1 MRTLPAAHP
10 SPVETDAVV
19 IGAGPVG
26 LYQVFALGLQGIRAH
41 VVDALPHLGGQCAE
55 LYPDKPIF
63 DIPGIPM
70 CTGKALVHNLEQQI
84 APFKPVMH
92 LGQLVVGL
100 KKQADGRFLLET
112 SAHTQLLSKTVFIA
126 AGVGAFL
133 PRTLKLDGLD
143 ALEGTQLFY
152 RVEDP
157 AAYSGQRVVIHG
169 DSDEALRWAIAL
181 AQGLPDQGI
190 APARQVTLVY
200 RRDVFQARPE
210 TEQCFRVLQANGTLA
225 LHIGQISGVQTQDG
239 ILSHLQITNPDGQT
253 VPLPVDRLLVLL
265 GLSPKLGPIAQW
277 GLELERKQVPVDTE
291 QFSTQ
296 EPGIFAVGD
305 INTYPGKKKL
315 ILCGFHEATLAAFG
329 AAAWL
334 NPGQKIP
341 LQYTTTS
348 TKLHDALGYT
358 ACENELP
365 C

>member
-1 MRTLPAAHP
+1 MRTLPAAP
-10 SPVETDAVV
+10 PGPLETDAVV

-26 LYQVFALGLQGIRAH
+26 LYQVFALGLQGIHAH
-41 VVDALPHLGGQCAE
+41 LVDALPHTGGQCAE

-70 CTGKALVHNLEQQI
+70 CTGKALVHSLEQQI
-84 APFKPVMH
+84 APFEPVMH

-100 KKQADGRFLLET
+100 KKQEDRRFLLEM
-112 SAHTQLLSKTVFIA
+112 SGHTQLLTKTVFIA

-143 ALEGTQLFY
+143 AFEGKQLAY
-152 RVEDP
+152 RVDNP
-157 AAYSGQRVVIHG
+157 ATYAGKSVVIHG
-169 DSDEALRWAIAL
+169 DSEEALRWAITLAL
-181 AQGLPDQGI
+181 GLPDQGV
-190 APARQVTLVY
+190 APAKKVTLVY
-200 RRDVFQARPE
+200 RRDVFQAQPE
-210 TEQCFRVLQANGTLA
+210 TELRFRELQAQGFLS
-225 LHIGQISGVQTQDG
+225 LLIGQISGLETDRTC
-239 ILSHLQITNPDGQT
+239 LTALQVTIPDGQT
-253 VPLPVDRLLVLL
+253 VLLPLDQLLVLL
-265 GLSPKLGPIAQW
+265 GLSPKLGPKAQG
-277 GLELERKQVPVDTE
+277 GLALERKQKTEDTE

-305 INTYPGKKKL
+305 INNYPGKRKL

-334 NPGQKIP
+334 NPGEKIP

-348 TKLHDALGYT
+348 AKLHNALGYS
-358 ACENELP
+358 ACENVRS